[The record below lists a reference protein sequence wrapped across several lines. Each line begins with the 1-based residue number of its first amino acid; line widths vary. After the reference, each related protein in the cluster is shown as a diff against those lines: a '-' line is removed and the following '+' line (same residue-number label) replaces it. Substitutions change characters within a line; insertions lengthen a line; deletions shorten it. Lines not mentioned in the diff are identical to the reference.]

1 MSLKRPAAGGESS
14 KQGSFYYLKRMSV
27 SKKRQFVSITI
38 FKKGVLNMKG
48 KKVRKWLTSKKV
60 VTSCAAVALAAVIG
74 GVSLFSGT
82 GEAPEFPSYT
92 DPVMVTSIQEEETP
106 LASQPKTTTKTTK
119 STKTTKKKVKLKKAS
134 TKSYTKKLKT
144 KTKITRENSETA
156 TAKIATKKTV
166 VTNTTEKYTKKSK
179 TKLVIAKITTTV
191 QTTTTQQ
198 VTIANET
205 AASTTSSGTATAAA
219 TSVSQNKTGK
229 YETNITAVA
238 GKMDSRV
245 LSAYRKLGF
254 KIYVDS
260 SVNYSG
266 YFDARSR
273 SITMRQ
279 EDDSVY
285 HELGHFLA
293 FIAGNVDKTSGFQSI
308 YTAEKEKVTSFNKAY
323 VTQNSSEYFAESVKD
338 FILNNNAL
346 KNARPQTYAAVES
359 ALNQITDAQIAKIE
373 KIYGPFWK

>member
-1 MSLKRPAAGGESS
+1 
-14 KQGSFYYLKRMSV
+14 MSV
-27 SKKRQFVSITI
+27 SKKRQVISITD

-48 KKVRKWLTSKKV
+48 KKIREWLTSKKI
-60 VTSCAAVALAAVIG
+60 VTSCAAIALAAVIG
-74 GVSLFSGT
+74 GVSLFSGA

-144 KTKITRENSETA
+144 KTKVTNKNSETA
-156 TAKIATKKTV
+156 TAKVATKTTV

-179 TKLVIAKITTTV
+179 TKLVTSKITTTV

-205 AASTTSSGTATAAA
+205 AVSTTASGTTTTATAASA
-219 TSVSQNKTGK
+219 SQNKTGK
-229 YETNITAVA
+229 YEASVTAVA

-245 LSAYRKLGF
+245 LSAYQKLGF
-254 KIYVDS
+254 KVYVDS

-279 EDDSVY
+279 LDDSVY

-293 FIAGNVDKTSGFQSI
+293 FIAGNVDKTSSFQSV
-308 YTAEKEKVTSFNKAY
+308 YAAEKENVTSFNKAY

-338 FILNNNAL
+338 FILNNSSL
-346 KNARPQTYAAVES
+346 KSTRPQTYAAVES